1 MRGVCGM
8 RCVVCAVLRARE
20 RPTER
25 ARAVARAGEY
35 KCDYLAVREVRG
47 YFMRNPVVK
56 ARYHSLLMHTRLSI
70 LHTLSHATRPLSIS
84 LHPSSIS
91 LEPRATQYLG
101 SSQRHDT
108 HPTHAASLIYHSP
121 SLSLPLPSSH
131 HIYHLEAR
139 VLLNKGIIL
148 EDAALELRQL

>member
-1 MRGVCGM
+1 MRDVCG
-8 RCVVCAVLRARE
+8 VVCAVLRARE

-47 YFMRNPVVK
+47 CFNEKSSCESTLSFATHAHELIYPPHVITRDATSPSSLFIHRPSLSSPAPRNTSDPLN
-56 ARYHSLLMHTRLSI
+56 ALTHT
-70 LHTLSHATRPLSIS
+70 LHTLPHSSIT
-84 LHPSSIS
+84 LHPS
-91 LEPRATQYLG
+91 P
-101 SSQRHDT
+101 
-108 HPTHAASLIYHSP
+108 P
-121 SLSLPLPSSH
+121 LPLLSSH
-131 HIYHLEAR
+131 HIDHLEAG

>member
-1 MRGVCGM
+1 MSGVCV

-47 YFMRNPVVK
+47 VFYEKSSCESNTAPL
-56 ARYHSLLMHTRLSI
+56 HMHTRLSI

-91 LEPRATQYLG
+91 LESRATQYLG

-131 HIYHLEAR
+131 HIDHLEAG
-139 VLLNKGIIL
+139 VLLNEGILL